1 MVPLSVCYFSTYVHS
16 PTSKIDKVPQ
26 EVKCHIRAQVLIRQ
40 STFFNLGVGVTE
52 KSTPKSI
59 IRVVISLDFREG
71 YLSLAE
77 GPKYL

>member
-1 MVPLSVCYFSTYVHS
+1 MSHQSPVWGGGVH
-16 PTSKIDKVPQ
+16 K
-26 EVKCHIRAQVLIRQ
+26 VLIRQ
-40 STFFNLGVGVTE
+40 NTFFNLDVGVME

-59 IRVVISLDFREG
+59 IRVEGGGEISLDFREG